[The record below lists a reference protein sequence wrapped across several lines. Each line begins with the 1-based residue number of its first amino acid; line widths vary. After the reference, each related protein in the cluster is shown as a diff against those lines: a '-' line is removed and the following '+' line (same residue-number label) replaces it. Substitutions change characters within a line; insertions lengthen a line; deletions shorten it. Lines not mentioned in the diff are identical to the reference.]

1 MPPFIAAD
9 ICHDLLNLYND
20 QDQEAATKEV
30 PSRQVA
36 SATPP
41 PSLETLPATLAG
53 TSSLPAVTYAD
64 MHAQPSDQ
72 QQQQQQPDPPPLPP
86 PPGTHL
92 RWYGRAT
99 LSITH
104 GVL

>member
-41 PSLETLPATLAG
+41 PSLETLPTTLAG

-64 MHAQPSDQ
+64 MHAQPSD

-99 LSITH
+99 LSIAH